1 MKNLTYEIYLAH
13 PEIRDQIE
21 REVRRARAEAFDQ
34 YIITPLVSAFSKL
47 FRRASLQF
55 AEPDVRSGIHCNP
68 QPRS

>member
-34 YIITPLVSAFSKL
+34 YVIAPLINAFRKL
-47 FRRASLQF
+47 FRCAALPF
-55 AEPDVRSGIHCNP
+55 AGPDVRNGIHFNP
-68 QPRS
+68 QSRS